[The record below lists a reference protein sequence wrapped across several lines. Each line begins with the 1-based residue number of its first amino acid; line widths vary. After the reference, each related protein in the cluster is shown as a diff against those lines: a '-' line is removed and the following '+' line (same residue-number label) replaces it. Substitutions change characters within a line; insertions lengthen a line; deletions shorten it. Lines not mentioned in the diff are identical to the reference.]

1 MMRVL
6 AWVMD
11 AVIILMIVRA
21 VIGMLKRRRTASPRA
36 DASPFGGKTQER
48 IGGTLVRDPQCGT
61 YIPEAGAIRVKEGGQ
76 TLYFCSP
83 ECRDAFQV
91 RA

>member
-11 AVIILMIVRA
+11 AIILFMIVRA
-21 VIGMLKRRRTASPRA
+21 VMGMLKRRRPA
-36 DASPFGGKTQER
+36 DQNAGSSPFSGKSQER

-61 YIPEAGAIRVKEGGQ
+61 YIPEAGAIRVKQGDQ
-76 TLYFCSP
+76 TLYFCSTA
-83 ECRDAFQV
+83 CRDAFQV
-91 RA
+91 K